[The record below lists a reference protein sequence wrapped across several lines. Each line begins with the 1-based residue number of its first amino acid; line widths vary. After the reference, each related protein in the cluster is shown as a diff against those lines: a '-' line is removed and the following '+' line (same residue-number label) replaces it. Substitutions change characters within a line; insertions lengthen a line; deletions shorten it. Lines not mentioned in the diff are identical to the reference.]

1 MILSEAIRN
10 GIMELQ
16 KQYPEKRSALIPAL
30 HLAQT
35 EKGYL
40 PREVQEEVA
49 ELFGIAVNEV
59 NAVVTFYDMFFEEPV
74 GKHVI
79 HVCKNVSC
87 MLRGADG
94 VITQLCHKL
103 QTAPRGISPDG
114 EFTVIPS
121 ECLGACDLAPMM
133 IVDDKVV
140 GPVKIEELE
149 AIIAEAKQHSGHP
162 SPVELEDIPH
172 G

>member
-1 MILSEAIRN
+1 MLSENTKQQI
-10 GIMELQ
+10 IQLQ
-16 KQYPEKRSALIPAL
+16 GQYPQKRSALIPAL
-30 HLAQT
+30 HIAQR

-40 PREVQEEVA
+40 PREIQNEVA
-49 ELFGIAVNEV
+49 ELFGIEPNEV

-74 GKHVI
+74 GKHLI

-87 MLRGADG
+87 MLRGGDEVLG
-94 VITQLCHKL
+94 SLCRRLNIKPGET
-103 QTAPRGISPDG
+103 TADG

-133 IVDDKVV
+133 IVNDQVV
-140 GPVKIEELE
+140 GPVEEKQLDTLLQ
-149 AIIAEAKQHSGHP
+149 EAKKGSGH
-162 SPVELEDIPH
+162 